1 MFFFSTENT
10 HFSSLF
16 MLFLLLFAKRLESQL
31 FYGMMEKQQA
41 GNPVGAAQNVCLRQD
56 DTWVQTSRL
65 LPPDNVLIALQFSI
79 PNCSSLH
86 PTLEEQAPTV
96 WAHLVQ
102 FPSFSSLAAVAV
114 ELSVVGY
121 PFVWTARWAS
131 WPLLSIPSYLAYISG
146 VSGLSVGVLFAKCIR
161 QLPRGPEL
169 QIRIPASTSLVSA
182 SSKWNTKS
190 ESRNQETENEYESQ
204 PEIET
209 KRTAYH

>member
-1 MFFFSTENT
+1 MVNGKWKTEPET
-10 HFSSLF
+10 ETEMSCCFYHCPTRWREV
-16 MLFLLLFAKRLESQL
+16 LLL
-31 FYGMMEKQQA
+31 
-41 GNPVGAAQNVCLRQD
+41 LRQD

-182 SSKWNTKS
+182 SSK
-190 ESRNQETENEYESQ
+190 
-204 PEIET
+204 
-209 KRTAYH
+209 